1 MIGSL
6 YLPGNTWLHRS
17 PAGLKLAVLAVG
29 STALMWVHSPSVLL
43 VACVLVCL
51 SVRWAGASVQQVW
64 QQLRPLVWLLF
75 VLGGLSVWSHGVLQT
90 LEMVL
95 RLLTLV
101 LAALVVSM
109 TTPLTKMMQV
119 VVWLL
124 WPFQRLGWVDAD
136 KVALGV
142 GLTLRLI
149 PELGVQWQDIREA
162 QLARGLTPSPLTM
175 GVPMLLRTLRRADE
189 IAEAIDARG

>member
-1 MIGSL
+1 M
-6 YLPGNTWLHRS
+6 PGNTWLHRA
-17 PAGLKLAVLAVG
+17 PAGLKLAVLAL
-29 STALMWVHSPSVLL
+29 SSSALMWEPSPLLLL
-43 VACVLVCL
+43 VACALVCL
-51 SVRWAGASVQQVW
+51 SVRCAGASLRQVW
-64 QQLRPLVWLLF
+64 RQVRPLAWLLL
-75 VLGGLSVWSHGVLQT
+75 VLGGVSVWSQGVFQA

-95 RLLTLV
+95 RLITLV

-109 TTPLTKMMQV
+109 TTPLTQMMSV

-124 WPFQRLGWVDAD
+124 GPLQRLGWVDAE
-136 KVALGV
+136 KVALGF

-189 IAEAIDARG
+189 IAEAIDARSQ

>member
-6 YLPGNTWLHRS
+6 YLPGNTWLHRVR
-17 PAGLKLAVLAVG
+17 AGLKLAVLAIG
-29 STALMWVHSPSVLL
+29 STALMWVHSPSLLL
-43 VACVLVCL
+43 VACAVVCL

-75 VLGGLSVWSHGVLQT
+75 VLGGLSVWSQGLWQA
-90 LEMVL
+90 LEMIL

-109 TTPLTKMMQV
+109 TTPLTQMMQV
-119 VVWLL
+119 VAWLL
-124 WPFQRLGWVDAD
+124 KPFQRLGWIDAD
-136 KVALGV
+136 KVALGF
-142 GLTLRLI
+142 GLTMRLI
-149 PELGVQWQDIREA
+149 PELGVQWQEIREA
-162 QLARGLTPSPLTM
+162 QLARGLMPSPLTM

-189 IAEAIDARG
+189 IAEAIDARR

>member
-1 MIGSL
+1 M
-6 YLPGNTWLHRS
+6 PGNTWLHRA
-17 PAGLKLAVLAVG
+17 PAGFKLAVLAL
-29 STALMWVHSPSVLL
+29 SSSALMWEPSPLLLL
-43 VACVLVCL
+43 VACALVCL
-51 SVRWAGASVQQVW
+51 SVRCAGASLRQVW
-64 QQLRPLVWLLF
+64 QQLRPLVWMLL
-75 VLGGLSVWSHGVLQT
+75 VLGGLSVWSQGVWQA

-95 RLLTLV
+95 RLFTLV

-109 TTPLTKMMQV
+109 STPLTQMMQV

-124 WPFQRLGWVDAD
+124 GPLQRLGWVNAE
-136 KVALGV
+136 KVALGF

-189 IAEAIDARG
+189 IAEAIDARDQ

>member
-1 MIGSL
+1 M
-6 YLPGNTWLHRS
+6 PGNTWLHRA
-17 PAGLKLAVLAVG
+17 PAGLKLAVLAL
-29 STALMWVHSPSVLL
+29 SSSALMWEPSPLLLL
-43 VACVLVCL
+43 VACALVCL
-51 SVRWAGASVQQVW
+51 SVRCAGASLQQVW
-64 QQLRPLVWLLF
+64 QQVRPLAWLLL
-75 VLGGLSVWSHGVLQT
+75 VLGGVSVWSQGVFQA

-95 RLLTLV
+95 RLITLV

-109 TTPLTKMMQV
+109 TTPLTQMMSV

-124 WPFQRLGWVDAD
+124 GPLQRLGWVDAE
-136 KVALGV
+136 KVALGF

-175 GVPMLLRTLRRADE
+175 GVPMLLRTLKRADE
-189 IAEAIDARG
+189 IAEAIDARS